1 MGGCAVVEETEVD
14 YSALRDG
21 MVDRQIVARGVRN
34 ERVLAAL
41 RAVPREAFV
50 AAELARSAYEDAPLP
65 IGEAQTISQ
74 PFIVALT
81 AAALELGPGDR
92 VLEVGAGSGYA
103 AAVLSRLAAEVWA
116 IERHASLAAAALERL
131 ERLGYAN
138 VHVIEG
144 DGTLGWPAAAP
155 YDAIAVAAGA
165 PEVPQALLDQ
175 LAPGGRL
182 VIPIGAAP
190 RDQVLVRVRR
200 LPDGTFSREP
210 LGAVRF
216 VPLIGAQGWGEEG
229 SDREQPR

>member
-50 AAELARSAYEDAPLP
+50 ASELVRSAYDDVPLP

-103 AAVLSRLAAEVWA
+103 AAVLSLLAAEVWA
-116 IERHASLAAAALERL
+116 IE
-131 ERLGYAN
+131 
-138 VHVIEG
+138 
-144 DGTLGWPAAAP
+144 
-155 YDAIAVAAGA
+155 
-165 PEVPQALLDQ
+165 
-175 LAPGGRL
+175 
-182 VIPIGAAP
+182 
-190 RDQVLVRVRR
+190 
-200 LPDGTFSREP
+200 
-210 LGAVRF
+210 
-216 VPLIGAQGWGEEG
+216 
-229 SDREQPR
+229 